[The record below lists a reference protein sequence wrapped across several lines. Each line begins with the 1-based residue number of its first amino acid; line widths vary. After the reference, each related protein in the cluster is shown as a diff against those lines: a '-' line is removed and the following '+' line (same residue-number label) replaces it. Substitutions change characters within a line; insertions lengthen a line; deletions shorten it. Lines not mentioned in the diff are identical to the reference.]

1 MIKLPKTKIFN
12 GDCLQVMKTI
22 EDETYS
28 AIITDPPYGLSFMG
42 NRWDYNVPSVEMFQ
56 EMIRITK
63 KGGHLLCFGGSRT
76 FHRMACNLEDA
87 GWIIRD
93 TVMWVYSQG
102 FPKSHNI
109 SKAIEKKQ
117 GLKPSSDGYI
127 PNKKNKVYGT
137 GYGGGRKT
145 KESIPRT
152 ELSRLWNGY
161 GTALKPSHEPIIVAM
176 KPMDSSFADNAIK
189 EGVSGFNLKECR
201 VGNEEVTIGRWK
213 DSCSQFE
220 KAGTRKDRPYENVK
234 SKGRWPANLIHD
246 GSEEVTKLFPYS
258 KSGSVRGS
266 YRTTIFGSELKNKI
280 SMNIDSSEGSAARFF
295 YCAKP
300 SQKEKSEG
308 CESLPK
314 KQTKGGGG
322 TNNPSAGSAYGSIK
336 AASTNFHPT
345 VKPISL
351 MAYLVRL
358 VKMPKG
364 TKILDPF
371 CGSGTTLVAAIRE
384 QVDCDGIEMN
394 IEYARIVQKRT
405 RNERRKLLKRK

>member
-1 MIKLPKTKIFN
+1 
-12 GDCLQVMKTI
+12 
-22 EDETYS
+22 
-28 AIITDPPYGLSFMG
+28 MG
-42 NRWDYNVPSVEMFQ
+42 NKWDYNVPSVEMFQ
-56 EMIRITK
+56 EMLRITK

-109 SKAIEKKQ
+109 GKSVKSKT
-117 GLKPSSDGYI
+117 GSD
-127 PNKKNKVYGT
+127 K
-137 GYGGGRKT
+137 
-145 KESIPRT
+145 
-152 ELSRLWNGY
+152 WAGY

-176 KPMDSSFADNAIK
+176 KPMDSTFADNAIN
-189 EGVSGFNLKECR
+189 EGVSGFNLQECR
-201 VGNEEVTIGRWK
+201 VGEEDVIIGRWK

-220 KAGTRKDRPYENVK
+220 KAGTRKDKPYEKVK
-234 SKGRWPANLIHD
+234 SKGRWAANLIHD
-246 GSEEVTKLFPYS
+246 GSSDVVKLFPHS

-308 CESLPK
+308 CENLPK

-345 VKPISL
+345 VKPIAL
-351 MAYLVRL
+351 MAYLVKL

-371 CGSGTTLVAAIRE
+371 CGSGTTLVASIRE